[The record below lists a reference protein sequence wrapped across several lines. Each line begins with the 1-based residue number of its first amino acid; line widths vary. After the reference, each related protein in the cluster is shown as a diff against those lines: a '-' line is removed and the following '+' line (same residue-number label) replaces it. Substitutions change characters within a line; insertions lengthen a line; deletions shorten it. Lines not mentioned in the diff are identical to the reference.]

1 MGYFHSPARPLSQQ
15 SSSYRGRSSPSLHV
29 RQNNRQSVGVVAHH
43 YSSHFPTSSNVESNG
58 MCAVVGGG
66 GAFASPQPQRHQY
79 VSSSSQQSSLQS
91 AAAKGKARHATAHM
105 KRAAPQDRNSFVP
118 IAPGGGRS
126 PANSPTQR
134 SSTPSSQAK
143 KKQASSPAD
152 NKKFK
157 MELCKNF
164 LKKGGCPFGSSCHF
178 AHGFAE
184 LILPDPRDLVR
195 EGKLLYI
202 CEIWA
207 STGAW

>member
-1 MGYFHSPARPLSQQ
+1 MGYFHSPARPLSQH

-29 RQNNRQSVGVVAHH
+29 RQNRPAAATQ
-43 YSSHFPTSSNVESNG
+43 YSSRHFPTSSNG

-66 GAFASPQPQRHQY
+66 GAFASPQPQRQY
-79 VSSSSQQSSLQS
+79 VMSSSPQQSSLQS
-91 AAAKGKARHATAHM
+91 AAAKGKARHATGHM

-126 PANSPTQR
+126 SANSPTQR

-143 KKQASSPAD
+143 NKRASVSPAD
-152 NKKFK
+152 NKKYK
-157 MELCKNF
+157 QELCNNF

>member
-1 MGYFHSPARPLSQQ
+1 MGYFHSPARPLSQQQ

-29 RQNNRQSVGVVAHH
+29 RQNNRQSVGVAHH
-43 YSSHFPTSSNVESNG
+43 YSSHFPTSSNDI
-58 MCAVVGGG
+58 CAVVGGG
-66 GAFASPQPQRHQY
+66 GAFASPQPQQQY
-79 VSSSSQQSSLQS
+79 MSSSSPQQSSLQS

-118 IAPGGGRS
+118 IAQGGRS
-126 PANSPTQR
+126 PATSPTQR

-143 KKQASSPAD
+143 KKASASPAD
-152 NKKFK
+152 NKKYK
-157 MELCKNF
+157 MELCNNF

-195 EGKLLYI
+195 DGKLLYI

>member
-1 MGYFHSPARPLSQQ
+1 MGYFSSPARPLSQQ

-29 RQNNRQSVGVVAHH
+29 RQNRPAAATQ
-43 YSSHFPTSSNVESNG
+43 YSSHHFTVSSNG
-58 MCAVVGGG
+58 MCTVIGGG
-66 GAFASPQPQRHQY
+66 GAFASPQPQRQY
-79 VSSSSQQSSLQS
+79 VSSSPQQSSLQS

-105 KRAAPQDRNSFVP
+105 KRAAPQDRNSSFVP
-118 IAPGGGRS
+118 ISQGGRS

-134 SSTPSSQAK
+134 SSTPSSQTK
-143 KKQASSPAD
+143 KKASASPAD
-152 NKKFK
+152 NKKYK
-157 MELCKNF
+157 MELCNNF

-195 EGKLLYI
+195 DGKLLYI

>member
-1 MGYFHSPARPLSQQ
+1 MGYFSSPARPLSQQ

-29 RQNNRQSVGVVAHH
+29 RQNRPAAATQ
-43 YSSHFPTSSNVESNG
+43 YSSHHFTVSSNG
-58 MCAVVGGG
+58 MCTVIGGG
-66 GAFASPQPQRHQY
+66 GAFASPQPQRQY
-79 VSSSSQQSSLQS
+79 VSSSPQQSSLQS
-91 AAAKGKARHATAHM
+91 AAAKGKARHDATAHM
-105 KRAAPQDRNSFVP
+105 KRAAPQDRNSSFVP
-118 IAPGGGRS
+118 ISQGGRS

-134 SSTPSSQAK
+134 SSTPSSQTK
-143 KKQASSPAD
+143 KKASASPAD
-152 NKKFK
+152 NKKYK
-157 MELCKNF
+157 MELCNNF

-195 EGKLLYI
+195 DGKLLYI

>member
-29 RQNNRQSVGVVAHH
+29 RQNRPAPAAATQ
-43 YSSHFPTSSNVESNG
+43 YSSHHFPVSSNG
-58 MCAVVGGG
+58 MCTVIGGG
-66 GAFASPQPQRHQY
+66 GAFASPQPQRQY
-79 VSSSSQQSSLQS
+79 VSSSPQQSSLQS

-118 IAPGGGRS
+118 IAQGGRS

-143 KKQASSPAD
+143 KKASASPAD
-152 NKKFK
+152 NKKYK
-157 MELCKNF
+157 MELCNNF

-195 EGKLLYI
+195 DGKLLYI